1 MKKLL
6 VIGIL
11 IGAVIGCESVP
22 AQKTSTDIEREKQE
36 TLSKQ
41 AIESVGLPNISN
53 FYEKKTLKKILEMRD
68 NPKLINYFYTKNNM
82 SGKWVYE
89 GKCIGFGI
97 SYTTQYTNPEKIT
110 ITQDLDM
117 GSHWGDQTNV
127 IQQADPNGLYSVPNG
142 TATWIMRVTDDGKT
156 IVDYIESE
164 IRVSQNKIPARL
176 CEKWSLPENY

>member
-6 VIGIL
+6 FIGMLLVTFVACEEPVISKSS
-11 IGAVIGCESVP
+11 AE
-22 AQKTSTDIEREKQE
+22 IEREKQE
-36 TLSKQ
+36 HLSKQ

-68 NPKLINYFYTKNNM
+68 NPKLINHFYTKNNM
-82 SGKWVYE
+82 TGKWVYE

-97 SYTTQYTNPEKIT
+97 SYTTQYTNPEKMGTVDGGEYGARNPYT
-110 ITQDLDM
+110 IP
-117 GSHWGDQTNV
+117 
-127 IQQADPNGLYSVPNG
+127 QADPNGLYSVPNG
-142 TATWIMRVTDDGKT
+142 TATWIMRVTDNGDT

-176 CEKWSLPENY
+176 CETWSLPKGY

>member
-6 VIGIL
+6 FIGMLLATFVACEEPVI
-11 IGAVIGCESVP
+11 S
-22 AQKTSTDIEREKQE
+22 KSSTEIEREKQE
-36 TLSKQ
+36 HLSKQ

-68 NPKLINYFYTKNNM
+68 NPKLINHFYTKNSM
-82 SGKWVYE
+82 TGKWVYE

-97 SYTTQYTNPEKIT
+97 SYTTQYTNPEKMGHLDGGEYGARNPYT
-110 ITQDLDM
+110 IP
-117 GSHWGDQTNV
+117 
-127 IQQADPNGLYSVPNG
+127 QADPNGLYSVPNG
-142 TATWIMRVTDDGKT
+142 TATWIMRVTDNGDT

-176 CEKWSLPENY
+176 CETWSLPTGY

>member
-6 VIGIL
+6 FIGMILATFVACEEPVI
-11 IGAVIGCESVP
+11 S
-22 AQKTSTDIEREKQE
+22 KSSTEIEREKQE
-36 TLSKQ
+36 HLSKQ

-68 NPKLINYFYTKNNM
+68 NPKLINHFYTKNNM
-82 SGKWVYE
+82 TGKWVYE

-97 SYTTQYTNPEKIT
+97 SYTTQYTNPEKMGHLDGGEYGARNPYT
-110 ITQDLDM
+110 IP
-117 GSHWGDQTNV
+117 
-127 IQQADPNGLYSVPNG
+127 QADPNGLYSVPNG
-142 TATWIMRVTDDGKT
+142 TATWIMRVTDNGDT

-176 CEKWSLPENY
+176 CETWSLPAGY

>member
-6 VIGIL
+6 FIGMLLTTFAACEQPVI
-11 IGAVIGCESVP
+11 S
-22 AQKTSTDIEREKQE
+22 KSSTEIEREKQE
-36 TLSKQ
+36 HLSKQ

-68 NPKLINYFYTKNNM
+68 NPKLINHFYTKNSM
-82 SGKWVYE
+82 TGKWVYE

-97 SYTTQYTNPEKIT
+97 SYTTQYTNPEKMGHLDGGEYGARNPYT
-110 ITQDLDM
+110 IP
-117 GSHWGDQTNV
+117 
-127 IQQADPNGLYSVPNG
+127 QADPNGLYSVPNG
-142 TATWIMRVTDDGKT
+142 TATWIMRVTDNGDT

-176 CEKWSLPENY
+176 CETWSLPAGY

>member
-6 VIGIL
+6 FIGMLLTTFAACEQPVI
-11 IGAVIGCESVP
+11 S
-22 AQKTSTDIEREKQE
+22 KSSTEIEREKQE
-36 TLSKQ
+36 HLSKQ

-68 NPKLINYFYTKNNM
+68 NPKLINHFYTKNNM
-82 SGKWVYE
+82 TGKWVYE

-97 SYTTQYTNPEKIT
+97 SYTTQYTNPEKMGHLDGGEYGARNPYT
-110 ITQDLDM
+110 IP
-117 GSHWGDQTNV
+117 
-127 IQQADPNGLYSVPNG
+127 QADPNGLYSVPNG
-142 TATWIMRVTDDGKT
+142 TATWIMRVTDNGDT

-176 CEKWSLPENY
+176 CETWSLPKGY

>member
-6 VIGIL
+6 FIGMILATFVACEKPVI
-11 IGAVIGCESVP
+11 S
-22 AQKTSTDIEREKQE
+22 KSSTEIEREKQE
-36 TLSKQ
+36 HLSKQ

-68 NPKLINYFYTKNNM
+68 NPKLINHFYTKNNM
-82 SGKWVYE
+82 TGKWVYE

-97 SYTTQYTNPEKIT
+97 SYTTQYTNPEKMGHLDGGEYGARNPYT
-110 ITQDLDM
+110 IP
-117 GSHWGDQTNV
+117 
-127 IQQADPNGLYSVPNG
+127 QADPNGLYSVPNG
-142 TATWIMRVTDDGKT
+142 TATWIMRVTDNGDT

-176 CEKWSLPENY
+176 CETWSLPTGY

>member
-6 VIGIL
+6 FIGMLLVTFVACEEPVI
-11 IGAVIGCESVP
+11 S
-22 AQKTSTDIEREKQE
+22 KSSTEIEREKQE
-36 TLSKQ
+36 HLSKQ

-68 NPKLINYFYTKNNM
+68 NPKLINHFYTKNNM
-82 SGKWVYE
+82 TGKWVYE

-97 SYTTQYTNPEKIT
+97 SYTTQYINPEKMGTVDGGEYGARNPYT
-110 ITQDLDM
+110 IP
-117 GSHWGDQTNV
+117 
-127 IQQADPNGLYSVPNG
+127 QADPNGLYSVPNG
-142 TATWIMRVTDDGKT
+142 TATWIMRVTDNGDT

-176 CEKWSLPENY
+176 CETWSLPKGY

>member
-6 VIGIL
+6 FIGMILATFVACEKPVI
-11 IGAVIGCESVP
+11 S
-22 AQKTSTDIEREKQE
+22 KSSTEIEREKQE
-36 TLSKQ
+36 HLSKQ

-68 NPKLINYFYTKNNM
+68 NPKLINHFYTKNSM
-82 SGKWVYE
+82 TGKWVYE

-97 SYTTQYTNPEKIT
+97 SYTTQYTNPEKMGHLDGGEYGARNPYT
-110 ITQDLDM
+110 IP
-117 GSHWGDQTNV
+117 
-127 IQQADPNGLYSVPNG
+127 QADPNGLYSVPNG
-142 TATWIMRVTDDGKT
+142 TATWIMRVTDNGDT

-176 CEKWSLPENY
+176 CETWSLPAGY

>member
-6 VIGIL
+6 FIGMLLVTFVACEEPVI
-11 IGAVIGCESVP
+11 S
-22 AQKTSTDIEREKQE
+22 KSSTEIEREKQE
-36 TLSKQ
+36 HLSKQ

-68 NPKLINYFYTKNNM
+68 NPKLINHFYTKNSM
-82 SGKWVYE
+82 TGKWVYE

-97 SYTTQYTNPEKIT
+97 SYTTQYTNPEKMGHLDGGEYGARNPYT
-110 ITQDLDM
+110 IP
-117 GSHWGDQTNV
+117 
-127 IQQADPNGLYSVPNG
+127 QADPNGLYSVPNG
-142 TATWIMRVTDDGKT
+142 TATWIMRVTDNGDT

-176 CEKWSLPENY
+176 CETWSLPAGY

>member
-6 VIGIL
+6 FIGMLLVTFVACEEPVI
-11 IGAVIGCESVP
+11 S
-22 AQKTSTDIEREKQE
+22 KSSTEIEREKQE
-36 TLSKQ
+36 HLSKQ

-68 NPKLINYFYTKNNM
+68 NPKLINHFYTKNSM
-82 SGKWVYE
+82 TGKWVYE

-97 SYTTQYTNPEKIT
+97 SYTTQYTNPEKMGHLDGGEYGARNPYT
-110 ITQDLDM
+110 IP
-117 GSHWGDQTNV
+117 
-127 IQQADPNGLYSVPNG
+127 QADPNGLYSVPNG
-142 TATWIMRVTDDGKT
+142 TATWIMRVTDNGDT

-176 CEKWSLPENY
+176 CETWSLPTGY

>member
-6 VIGIL
+6 FIGMLLATFVACEEPVI
-11 IGAVIGCESVP
+11 S
-22 AQKTSTDIEREKQE
+22 KSSTEIEREKQE
-36 TLSKQ
+36 HLSKQ

-68 NPKLINYFYTKNNM
+68 NPKLINHFYTKNNM
-82 SGKWVYE
+82 TGKWVYE

-97 SYTTQYTNPEKIT
+97 SYTTQYTNPEKMGHLDGGEYGARNPYT
-110 ITQDLDM
+110 IP
-117 GSHWGDQTNV
+117 
-127 IQQADPNGLYSVPNG
+127 QADPNGLYSVPNG
-142 TATWIMRVTDDGKT
+142 TATWIMRVTDNGDT

-176 CEKWSLPENY
+176 CETWSLPAGY

>member
-6 VIGIL
+6 FIGMILATFVACEEPVI
-11 IGAVIGCESVP
+11 S
-22 AQKTSTDIEREKQE
+22 KSSTEIEREKQE
-36 TLSKQ
+36 HLSKQ

-68 NPKLINYFYTKNNM
+68 NPKLINHFYTKNSM
-82 SGKWVYE
+82 TGKWVYE

-97 SYTTQYTNPEKIT
+97 SYTTQYTNPEKMGHLDGGEYGARNPYT
-110 ITQDLDM
+110 IP
-117 GSHWGDQTNV
+117 
-127 IQQADPNGLYSVPNG
+127 QADPNGLYSVPNG
-142 TATWIMRVTDDGKT
+142 TATWIMRVTDNGDT

-176 CEKWSLPENY
+176 CETWSLPAGY

>member
-6 VIGIL
+6 FIGMILATFVACEKPVI
-11 IGAVIGCESVP
+11 S
-22 AQKTSTDIEREKQE
+22 KSSTEIEREKQE
-36 TLSKQ
+36 HLSKQ

-68 NPKLINYFYTKNNM
+68 NPKLINHFYTKNSM
-82 SGKWVYE
+82 TGKWVYE

-97 SYTTQYTNPEKIT
+97 SYTTQYTNPEKAIYGEWREQFST
-110 ITQDLDM
+110 IP
-117 GSHWGDQTNV
+117 
-127 IQQADPNGLYSVPNG
+127 QADPNGLYSVPNG
-142 TATWIMRVTDDGKT
+142 TATWIMRVTDNGDT

-176 CEKWSLPENY
+176 CETWSLPAGY

>member
-6 VIGIL
+6 FIGMLLTMFAACEQPVI
-11 IGAVIGCESVP
+11 S
-22 AQKTSTDIEREKQE
+22 KSSTEIEREKQE
-36 TLSKQ
+36 HLSKQ

-68 NPKLINYFYTKNNM
+68 NPKLINHFYTKNSM
-82 SGKWVYE
+82 TGKWVYE

-97 SYTTQYTNPEKIT
+97 SYTTQYTNPEKVMIT
-110 ITQDLDM
+110 ESIDL
-117 GSHWGDQTNV
+117 GANWGDVANV

-142 TATWIMRVTDDGKT
+142 TATWIMRVTDNGDA

-176 CEKWSLPENY
+176 CETWSLPAGY

>member
-6 VIGIL
+6 VIGAL
-11 IGAVIGCESVP
+11 IGMVVGCEEIPV
-22 AQKTSTDIEREKQE
+22 QKTSTDIEREKQE
-36 TLSKQ
+36 KLSKQ
-41 AIESVGLPNISN
+41 AIESVGLPNIAN

-97 SYTTQYTNPEKIT
+97 SYTTQYTNPEKMGH
-110 ITQDLDM
+110 LD
-117 GSHWGDQTNV
+117 GGQYGARNPYTLP
-127 IQQADPNGLYSVPNG
+127 QADPNGLYSVPNG

>member
-6 VIGIL
+6 FIGMLLATFVACEEPVI
-11 IGAVIGCESVP
+11 S
-22 AQKTSTDIEREKQE
+22 KSSTEIEREKQE
-36 TLSKQ
+36 HLSKQ

-68 NPKLINYFYTKNNM
+68 NPKLINHFYTKNNM
-82 SGKWVYE
+82 TGKWVYE

-97 SYTTQYTNPEKIT
+97 SYTTQYTNPEKMGHLDGGEYGARNPYT
-110 ITQDLDM
+110 IP
-117 GSHWGDQTNV
+117 
-127 IQQADPNGLYSVPNG
+127 QADPNGLYSVPNG
-142 TATWIMRVTDDGKT
+142 TATWIMRVTDNGDT

-176 CEKWSLPENY
+176 CETWSLPKGY

>member
-6 VIGIL
+6 FIGMILATFVACEKPVI
-11 IGAVIGCESVP
+11 S
-22 AQKTSTDIEREKQE
+22 KSSTEIEREKQE
-36 TLSKQ
+36 HLSKQ

-68 NPKLINYFYTKNNM
+68 NPKLINHFYTKNNM
-82 SGKWVYE
+82 TGKWVYE

-97 SYTTQYTNPEKIT
+97 SYTTQYTNPEKMGHLDGGEYGARNPYT
-110 ITQDLDM
+110 IP
-117 GSHWGDQTNV
+117 
-127 IQQADPNGLYSVPNG
+127 QADPNGLYSVPNG
-142 TATWIMRVTDDGKT
+142 TATWIMRVTDNGDT

-176 CEKWSLPENY
+176 CETWSLPAGY

>member
-6 VIGIL
+6 FIGMILATFVACEKPVI
-11 IGAVIGCESVP
+11 S
-22 AQKTSTDIEREKQE
+22 KSSTEIEREKQE
-36 TLSKQ
+36 HLSKQ

-68 NPKLINYFYTKNNM
+68 NPKLINHFYTKNNM
-82 SGKWVYE
+82 TGKWVYE

-97 SYTTQYTNPEKIT
+97 SYTTQYTNPEKMGHLDGGEYGARNPYT
-110 ITQDLDM
+110 IP
-117 GSHWGDQTNV
+117 
-127 IQQADPNGLYSVPNG
+127 QADPNGLYSVPNG
-142 TATWIMRVTDDGKT
+142 TATWIMRVTDNGDT

-176 CEKWSLPENY
+176 CETWSLPKGY

>member
-6 VIGIL
+6 FIGMILATFVACEKPVI
-11 IGAVIGCESVP
+11 S
-22 AQKTSTDIEREKQE
+22 KSSTEIEREKQE
-36 TLSKQ
+36 HLSKQ

-68 NPKLINYFYTKNNM
+68 NPKLINHFYTKNNM
-82 SGKWVYE
+82 TGKWVYE

-97 SYTTQYTNPEKIT
+97 SYTTQYTNPEKMGHLDGGEYGARNPYT
-110 ITQDLDM
+110 IP
-117 GSHWGDQTNV
+117 
-127 IQQADPNGLYSVPNG
+127 QADPNGLYSVPDG
-142 TATWIMRVTDDGKT
+142 TATWIMRVTDNGDT

-176 CEKWSLPENY
+176 CETWSLPAGY